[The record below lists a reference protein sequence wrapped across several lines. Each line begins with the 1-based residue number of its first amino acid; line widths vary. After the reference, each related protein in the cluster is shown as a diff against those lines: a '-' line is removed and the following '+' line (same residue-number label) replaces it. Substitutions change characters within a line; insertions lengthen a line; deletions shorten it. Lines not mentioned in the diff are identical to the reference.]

1 MHSLTPSGTA
11 FESNGIGTW
20 KSNQT
25 TVPVTLMGEKFQLPN
40 ISPSGVQHA
49 IDERSVK
56 QVAGAQYT
64 AIPAG
69 EDIAISPRQEIASS
83 DTSNRLLRDELQE
96 PGTIGIDTA
105 ASDNGAPNGAA
116 A

>member
-1 MHSLTPSGTA
+1 MRALTPSGTA

-40 ISPSGVQHA
+40 IRPSGFQHTL
-49 IDERSVK
+49 DERGVK

-64 AIPAG
+64 TIPAG
-69 EDIAISPRQEIASS
+69 EDIALLPRQEAASS
-83 DTSNRLLRDELQE
+83 DTC
-96 PGTIGIDTA
+96 
-105 ASDNGAPNGAA
+105 
-116 A
+116 